1 MVLFSFSKKIAE
13 TSFFF
18 NLWFSFR
25 ILILSEKVPILEN
38 KVGNNKDKSLKG
50 SPIVTCFLFL
60 KIAAPGKN
68 FCNSKA
74 LKSRYF

>member
-1 MVLFSFSKKIAE
+1 MVLCSFSKKIAE
-13 TSFFF
+13 TAFFF
-18 NLWFSFR
+18 NLWFSLR
-25 ILILSEKVPILEN
+25 ILILSKKVPILEN

-60 KIAAPGKN
+60 KIAAPGMN